1 MKNLGCRRYPH
12 PYKEQKQPALLSTEP
27 PSYDHTFAQ
36 FENFNRFFKLLVK
49 ECGKTNSPLPV
60 PMLPAFKA
68 MDAVL
73 EKQDLPSYGK
83 LRVALDWVKDPEL
96 VDAMKRRDDDKRKCT
111 VIKENIDGII
121 KYWKQRLQLLEK
133 ATEALRVE
141 EA

>member
-1 MKNLGCRRYPH
+1 
-12 PYKEQKQPALLSTEP
+12 
-27 PSYDHTFAQ
+27 
-36 FENFNRFFKLLVK
+36 
-49 ECGKTNSPLPV
+49 
-60 PMLPAFKA
+60 MLPAFKA
-68 MDAVL
+68 MDVVL

-96 VDAMKRRDDDKRKCT
+96 VDAMKRRDDDKKKCT